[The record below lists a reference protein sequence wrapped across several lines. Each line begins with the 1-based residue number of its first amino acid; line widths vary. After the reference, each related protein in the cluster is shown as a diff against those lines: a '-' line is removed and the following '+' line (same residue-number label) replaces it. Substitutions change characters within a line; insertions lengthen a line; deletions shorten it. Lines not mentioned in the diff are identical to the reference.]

1 LRYLKLTLCYDGTS
15 YHGWQIQPNLPTVQG
30 EVERAIKEIFKE
42 DIKVSGSSRT
52 DAGVHARE
60 YVVSFATECLIPC
73 DKVPIAL
80 NTKLNDDVRAIS
92 CEEVDISF
100 HARKSAKNKTY
111 RYTINKSYDVFNRFY
126 EWYLPIALNTSEME
140 KASKHFV
147 GTHDFAGFMS
157 QGSSFD
163 TTVKTINSVDFKCKG
178 EKIIIDINGDGFLYN
193 MVRIIV
199 GTLVFVGMG
208 NIKSDD
214 IPKIIESK
222 KRENAGMTAPPNG
235 LSLLKVNY

>member
-1 LRYLKLTLCYDGTS
+1 MKRYFLHLAYNGTR

-60 YVVSFATECLIPC
+60 YVVNFATECLIPC
-73 DKVPIAL
+73 DKIPIAL

-126 EWYLPIALNTSEME
+126 EWYLPVKLNTSEME

-147 GTHDFAGFMS
+147 GTHDFVGFMS

-163 TTVKTINSVDFKCKG
+163 TTVKTINSVDFKCEG